1 MVRGTSSVLLSFTT
15 LTELQKPHVGLA
27 ATEMSPTAEYRCSL
41 FYMSGPF
48 PSHSYHTV
56 QGNNNNNSNVDEDN
70 DNDEPRFYLSSTL
83 MDIQARQDE
92 DIKWEL

>member
-1 MVRGTSSVLLSFTT
+1 
-15 LTELQKPHVGLA
+15 
-27 ATEMSPTAEYRCSL
+27 
-41 FYMSGPF
+41 MSGPF

-83 MDIQARQDE
+83 MDI
-92 DIKWEL
+92 